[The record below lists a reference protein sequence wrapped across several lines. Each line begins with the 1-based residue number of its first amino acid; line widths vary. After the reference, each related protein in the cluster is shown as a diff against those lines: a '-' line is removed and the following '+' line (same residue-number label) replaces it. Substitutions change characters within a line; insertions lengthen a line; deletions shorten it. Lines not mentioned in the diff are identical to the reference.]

1 MLGSTMAYD
10 FSRLKVLVVDDN
22 HYMRSV
28 FREFLRALG
37 LKPDNIRECPDGE
50 QAIAVVGA
58 FGPDLII
65 SDYIMEPMDG
75 FELARRIRH
84 DEDGPNPYVPIILCT
99 GYTELGQVIAARDAG
114 VNEVLAKPITANT
127 LYSRIRTI
135 IEVPRQFVKLDDFFG
150 PDRRR
155 KNVPVKEERRIEE
168 LGSDGPD
175 SDQEA
180 IAETPAPETAADA

>member
-1 MLGSTMAYD
+1 MAYD

-22 HYMRSV
+22 RYMRSV

-37 LKPDNIRECPDGE
+37 VSPDNIREGSNGE
-50 QAIAVVGA
+50 EAIDIFGA
-58 FGPDLII
+58 FAPDLII
-65 SDYIMEPMDG
+65 TDYLMEPMDG
-75 FELARRIRH
+75 FELARRIRR
-84 DEDGPNPYVPIILCT
+84 DEDSVNPYVPIILCT

-135 IEVPRQFVKLDDFFG
+135 IEEPRQFVQLDSFFG

-155 KNVPVKEERRIEE
+155 RDVPVEEERRVSVAGG
-168 LGSDGPD
+168 LAPD
-175 SDQEA
+175 TDQDAVEDSA
-180 IAETPAPETAADA
+180 PAENVREV

>member
-1 MLGSTMAYD
+1 MAYD

-22 HYMRSV
+22 QYMRSV

-37 LKPDNIRECPDGE
+37 LSAENIRESSNGE
-50 QAIAVVGA
+50 DALGVARA

-75 FELARRIRH
+75 FELARRIRR
-84 DEDGPNPYVPIILCT
+84 DEDSADPFVPIILCT
-99 GYTELGQVIAARDAG
+99 GYTEVGQVIAARDAG
-114 VNEVLAKPITANT
+114 VNEVLAKPITANA

-135 IEVPRQFVKLDDFFG
+135 IEEPRQFVKLDDFFG

-155 KNVPVKEERRIEE
+155 QNIPVAEERRVADAGAIAPDPEKD
-168 LGSDGPD
+168 SDGETGPN
-175 SDQEA
+175 EKV
-180 IAETPAPETAADA
+180 AEV

>member
-1 MLGSTMAYD
+1 MAYD

-22 HYMRSV
+22 QYMRSV

-37 LKPDNIRECPDGE
+37 LSPENIRESSNGE
-50 QAIAVVGA
+50 EAIDVAGVFA
-58 FGPDLII
+58 PDLII

-75 FELARRIRH
+75 FELARHIRR
-84 DEDGPNPYVPIILCT
+84 DEESANPYVPIILCT

-135 IEVPRQFVKLDDFFG
+135 IEEPRQFVQLDSFFG

-155 KNVPVKEERRIEE
+155 KEVPVDEERRVADAGGIA
-168 LGSDGPD
+168 PD
-175 SDQEA
+175 TDHDVPADSRSQEA
-180 IAETPAPETAADA
+180 VTEA

>member
-1 MLGSTMAYD
+1 MAYD

-22 HYMRSV
+22 QYMRSV

-37 LKPDNIRECPDGE
+37 VSPDNIRESPNGE
-50 QAIAVVGA
+50 DAIEVFGA
-58 FGPDLII
+58 FSPDLII
-65 SDYIMEPMDG
+65 SDYLMEPMDG
-75 FELARRIRH
+75 FELARRIRR
-84 DEDGPNPYVPIILCT
+84 DEDSANPYVPIILCT

-135 IEVPRQFVKLDDFFG
+135 IEEPRQFVQLDSFFG

-155 KNVPVKEERRIEE
+155 RDVPVEEERRVADTAGLAAHAGQGTAEE
-168 LGSDGPD
+168 S
-175 SDQEA
+175 
-180 IAETPAPETAADA
+180 AEEKRVTEV

>member
-1 MLGSTMAYD
+1 MAYD

-22 HYMRSV
+22 QYMRSV

-37 LKPDNIRECPDGE
+37 LSADNIRESSNGE
-50 QAIAVVGA
+50 EALGVASA

-75 FELARRIRH
+75 FELARCIRR
-84 DEDGPNPYVPIILCT
+84 DKDSANPFVPIILCT

-127 LYSRIRTI
+127 LYSRVRTI
-135 IEVPRQFVKLDDFFG
+135 IEEPRQFVKLDDFFG

-155 KNVPVKEERRIEE
+155 KQIPVEEERRVTDAGAI
-168 LGSDGPD
+168 GSDA
-175 SDQEA
+175 DQDPANVSEP
-180 IAETPAPETAADA
+180 IEKVAEV

>member
-1 MLGSTMAYD
+1 MAYD

-22 HYMRSV
+22 QYMRSV

-37 LKPDNIRECPDGE
+37 VSPGNIRESPNGE
-50 QAIAVVGA
+50 DAIDVFGA
-58 FGPDLII
+58 FSPDLII
-65 SDYIMEPMDG
+65 SDYLMEPMDG
-75 FELARRIRH
+75 FELARRIRG
-84 DEDGPNPYVPIILCT
+84 DEDSANPYVPIILCT

-135 IEVPRQFVKLDDFFG
+135 IEEPRQFVQLDSFFG

-155 KNVPVKEERRIEE
+155 RDVPVEEERRVADAGR
-168 LGSDGPD
+168 LASDGGHVAAEK
-175 SDQEA
+175 SAEA
-180 IAETPAPETAADA
+180 DKVA